1 MASNTTKQEREIF
14 QKLDNIQDNSIH
26 AWLDDLKK
34 GAPYVDS
41 QFRVD
46 NPLSGS
52 KIFTNKG
59 GIYPI
64 IIKWCVKNL
73 KGYDFTGIPNIQ
85 KILSD
90 ISGVPVAA
98 SSQTNGAMTRA
109 KSPEPDIDIITIAN
123 QWKTNP
129 TIDPFTG
136 ATINVSINPTSEYVA
151 LYSKII
157 DELIKHILKNKKGAG
172 KSTLSIQNCKDIKNS
187 MPIIHAVY
195 VITDA
200 NNNIVDRIFYDHLF
214 IANFILLK
222 KPSSAI
228 NVYSYNANYL
238 QELEPYIY
246 LNIYNAIAKSLG
258 NAINTHAH
266 ETIEEL
272 LLFHVVPSNT
282 DFSIAILIHHL
293 CHFIKNVLYMHESKI
308 TAEKINDT
316 IYNKEAL
323 KYYIPI
329 LKLTSTNQDFKDEI
343 SRYQRYTMT
352 NFNAYDNKRTDKNN
366 NLYYIYS
373 QITEHV
379 VKKSDDICDTLI
391 SIYDCILKLY
401 SDNNIKNT
409 IYKPVKDPY
418 NTNKG
423 VEPQIPR
430 KPQLPPDLQKYKM
443 LSSLKGAVKDDEKE
457 EKLNEHLEKEKEWKK
472 ELKDYE
478 KKKDVY
484 DRIYEGKFS
493 AKPNKHI
500 WNGESFHVS
509 RKKYKDDNVIK
520 ALKALSAKYPKQ
532 LKANHTSSGRSDNY
546 SSSSSPPKV
555 SFVKYD
561 RATGAF
567 VTSLGAHP
575 RISESYYVNDTDPN
589 TQEDFDTMNPKKLK
603 NISDIV
609 YYNEVGKEFHFR
621 FDTVSIYNY
630 VLKCIEN
637 CEKPIN
643 IINKTELT
651 NENLNEICHKIKF
664 FTKKPTF
671 NSSLDIRALLDNC
684 KYENY
689 LALDYSQSYLQQRTL
704 NPIIGYLRLHLNVNL
719 GGILFRVINKIEPDV
734 NVTTYDNYPNQ
745 VNILNSVVLTLPIFA
760 DFVYDQVDDGPTS
773 SYPVYIL
780 SDLQQKLP
788 KGNIIA
794 TKYYPYRK
802 NNMDGQRWK
811 TILNLPK
818 FDLNILDNVTVA
830 FDKLTKYREKIGLL
844 S

>member
-14 QKLDNIQDNSIH
+14 QKLDNKHDNSIH
-26 AWLDDLKK
+26 AWLDDIKK
-34 GAPYVDS
+34 GTDA
-41 QFRVD
+41 QLRVD
-46 NPLSGS
+46 NPLTGS

-64 IIKWCVKNL
+64 IIKWCVQNL

-90 ISGVPVAA
+90 ISGGPAVVSSNVAK
-98 SSQTNGAMTRA
+98 TRA
-109 KSPEPDIDIITIAN
+109 KSPDIDIITIAN

-136 ATINVSINPTSEYVA
+136 TAINVSINPNSEYVA

-172 KSTLSIQNCKDIKNS
+172 KNILSIQNCKDIKNS
-187 MPIIHAVY
+187 MPIIHAIY
-195 VITDA
+195 IITDA

-222 KPSSAI
+222 KPSSSI
-228 NVYSYNANYL
+228 NVYSYNPDYL
-238 QELEPYIY
+238 KELEPYIY
-246 LNIYNAIAKSLG
+246 INIYNAIAKSLG

-282 DFSIAILIHHL
+282 NFSIAILIHHL

-308 TAEKINDT
+308 TAEKINDI
-316 IYNKEAL
+316 IYNKEVL

-329 LKLTSTNQDFKDEI
+329 LKLTSTNEDFKDEI

-352 NFNAYDNKRTDKNN
+352 TYNAFNNMRKDQNN
-366 NLYYIYS
+366 NLYYIYT
-373 QITEHV
+373 QIANNAMKDT
-379 VKKSDDICDTLI
+379 DICGTLL

-409 IYKPVKDPY
+409 IYKYIKDPY

-423 VEPQIPR
+423 VEPQMPR
-430 KPQLPPDLQKYKM
+430 KPQLPQDLQKYKM
-443 LSSLKGAVKDDEKE
+443 LSSLPNAVKNDEKE
-457 EKLNEHLEKEKEWKK
+457 DLLNEHQEKEKEWKK
-472 ELKDYE
+472 QLKEYE
-478 KKKDVY
+478 KKKDIY
-484 DRIYEGKFS
+484 DRIYEGKVS
-493 AKPNKHI
+493 PKPNKHI
-500 WNGESFHVS
+500 WDGESFHVH
-509 RKKYKDDNVIK
+509 RKKYKDDNIIK
-520 ALKALSAKYPKQ
+520 ALKALSAKYSNK
-532 LKANHTSSGRSDNY
+532 LKAHTSTGRSDNY

-561 RATGAF
+561 KATGVF
-567 VTSLGAHP
+567 ITSLGVHP
-575 RISESYYVNDTDPN
+575 RVTDIESYYVNDTDPN
-589 TQEDFDTMNPKKLK
+589 TQEDFDDMHPTKQKHV
-603 NISDIV
+603 SDIV
-609 YYNEVGKEFHFR
+609 HYNDMGKEFHFR

-643 IINKTELT
+643 TINKKELT
-651 NENLNEICHKIKF
+651 NDNLDEICRKIRF

-671 NSSLDIRALLDNC
+671 NSSMDIMALIDNC

-689 LALDYSQSYLQQRTL
+689 LSLDYTQSHLQQRTQ
-704 NPIIGYLRLHLNVNL
+704 NPIIGYLYIHLNINL
-719 GGILFRVINKIEPDV
+719 GGVLFRVINKIQQDPQ
-734 NVTTYDNYPNQ
+734 VTTYDNFPNQ
-745 VNILNSVVLTLPIFA
+745 VNSMNSEVVTLPLFA
-760 DFVYDQVDDGPTS
+760 DYVYDIKDDNPTS
-773 SYPVYIL
+773 PYPVYIL

-788 KGNIIA
+788 KGDIIGA
-794 TKYYPYRK
+794 KYFPYRK
-802 NNMDGQRWK
+802 NNADGQRWK

-818 FDLNILDNVTVA
+818 FNLNILDNVDDA
-830 FDKLTKYREKIGLL
+830 FDKLKEYRDKIGLL
-844 S
+844 

>member
-14 QKLDNIQDNSIH
+14 QKLDNKHDNSIH
-26 AWLDDLKK
+26 AWLDDIKK
-34 GAPYVDS
+34 GTDA
-41 QFRVD
+41 QLRVD
-46 NPLSGS
+46 NPLTGS

-64 IIKWCVKNL
+64 IIKWCVQNL

-90 ISGVPVAA
+90 ISGGPAVVSSNVAK
-98 SSQTNGAMTRA
+98 TRA
-109 KSPEPDIDIITIAN
+109 KSPDIDIITIAN

-136 ATINVSINPTSEYVA
+136 TAINVSINPNSEYVA

-172 KSTLSIQNCKDIKNS
+172 KNILSIQNCKDIKNS
-187 MPIIHAVY
+187 MPIIHAIY
-195 VITDA
+195 IITDA

-222 KPSSAI
+222 KPSSSI
-228 NVYSYNANYL
+228 NVYSYNPDYL
-238 QELEPYIY
+238 KELEPYIY
-246 LNIYNAIAKSLG
+246 SNIYNAIAKSLG

-272 LLFHVVPSNT
+272 LLFYVVPSNT
-282 DFSIAILIHHL
+282 NFSIAILIHHL

-308 TAEKINDT
+308 TAEKINDI
-316 IYNKEAL
+316 IYNKEVL

-329 LKLTSTNQDFKDEI
+329 LKLTSTNEDFKDEI

-352 NFNAYDNKRTDKNN
+352 TYNAFNNMRKDQNN
-366 NLYYIYS
+366 NLYYIYT
-373 QITEHV
+373 QIANNAMKDT
-379 VKKSDDICDTLI
+379 DICGTLL

-409 IYKPVKDPY
+409 IYKYIKDPY

-423 VEPQIPR
+423 VEPQMPR
-430 KPQLPPDLQKYKM
+430 KPQLPQDLQKYKM
-443 LSSLKGAVKDDEKE
+443 LSSLPNAVKNDEKE
-457 EKLNEHLEKEKEWKK
+457 DLLNEHQEKEKEWKK
-472 ELKDYE
+472 QLKEYE
-478 KKKDVY
+478 KKKDIY
-484 DRIYEGKFS
+484 DRIYEGKVS
-493 AKPNKHI
+493 PKPNKHI
-500 WNGESFHVS
+500 WDGESFHVH
-509 RKKYKDDNVIK
+509 RKKYKDDNIIK
-520 ALKALSAKYPKQ
+520 ALKALSAKYSNK
-532 LKANHTSSGRSDNY
+532 LKAHTSTGRSDNY

-561 RATGAF
+561 KATGVF
-567 VTSLGAHP
+567 ITSLGVHP
-575 RISESYYVNDTDPN
+575 RVTDIESYYVNDTDPN
-589 TQEDFDTMNPKKLK
+589 TQEDFDDMHPTKQKHV
-603 NISDIV
+603 SDIV
-609 YYNEVGKEFHFR
+609 HYNDMGKEFHFR

-643 IINKTELT
+643 TINKKELT
-651 NENLNEICHKIKF
+651 NDNLDEICRKIRF

-671 NSSLDIRALLDNC
+671 NSSMDIMALIDNC

-689 LALDYSQSYLQQRTL
+689 LSLDYTQSHLQQRTQ
-704 NPIIGYLRLHLNVNL
+704 NPIIGYLYIHLNINL
-719 GGILFRVINKIEPDV
+719 GGVLFRVINKIQQDPQ
-734 NVTTYDNYPNQ
+734 VTTYDNFPNQ
-745 VNILNSVVLTLPIFA
+745 VNSMNSEVVTLPLFA
-760 DFVYDQVDDGPTS
+760 DYVYDIKDDNPTS
-773 SYPVYIL
+773 PYPVYIL

-788 KGNIIA
+788 KGDIIGA
-794 TKYYPYRK
+794 KYFPYRK
-802 NNMDGQRWK
+802 NNADGQRWK

-818 FDLNILDNVTVA
+818 FNLNILDNVDDA
-830 FDKLTKYREKIGLL
+830 FDKLKEYRDKIGLL
-844 S
+844 

>member
-1 MASNTTKQEREIF
+1 MASNTTKKERDIF

-46 NPLSGS
+46 NPLTGS

-73 KGYDFTGIPNIQ
+73 KGYDFTGIPNFQ

-90 ISGVPVAA
+90 ISGGPAA
-98 SSQTNGAMTRA
+98 SAVSSQTNGAKTRA
-109 KSPEPDIDIITIAN
+109 KSPEIDIISIAN

-129 TIDPFTG
+129 TINPFTG
-136 ATINVSINPTSEYVA
+136 ATINVSINPISEYVT
-151 LYSKII
+151 LYLKII

-172 KSTLSIQNCKDIKNS
+172 KSILSIQNCKDIKNS
-187 MPIIHAVY
+187 MPIIHATY
-195 VITDA
+195 IITDA

-214 IANFILLK
+214 IAYFILLK
-222 KPSSAI
+222 KPSSSI
-228 NVYSYNANYL
+228 NVYNYDANYL
-238 QELEPYIY
+238 KEMEPYIY
-246 LNIYNAIAKSLG
+246 INIYNAIARSLG
-258 NAINTHAH
+258 NSINTHAH

-282 DFSIAILIHHL
+282 NFSISILIHHL

-308 TAEKINDT
+308 TAEKINY
-316 IYNKEAL
+316 IIFYKEVL

-329 LKLTSTNQDFKDEI
+329 LKLTLTNEDFKDEI
-343 SRYQRYTMT
+343 SRYQRHTMA
-352 NFNAYDNKRTDKNN
+352 NLNAYNNMRKDPNN
-366 NLYYIYS
+366 NLYYIYT
-373 QITEHV
+373 QIADYSI
-379 VKKSDDICDTLI
+379 KDKDICGTLI

-409 IYKPVKDPY
+409 IYKPIKDPY

-430 KPQLPPDLQKYKM
+430 KPQLPQDLQKYKM
-443 LSSLKGAVKDDEKE
+443 LSSLKDAVKDDEKE

-472 ELKDYE
+472 ELKEYE
-478 KKKDVY
+478 KKKDIY
-484 DRIYEGKFS
+484 DRIYEGKIS

-500 WNGESFHVS
+500 WKGESFHVS
-509 RKKYKDDNVIK
+509 RKKYKDDNIIK
-520 ALKALSAKYPKQ
+520 ALKALSGKYS
-532 LKANHTSSGRSDNY
+532 KANHTSSGRSDNH
-546 SSSSSPPKV
+546 SSSSPPKV

-575 RISESYYVNDTDPN
+575 RITDTDSYYVNDTDPN

-609 YYNEVGKEFHFR
+609 YYNDVGKEFHFR

-651 NENLNEICHKIKF
+651 NENFDEICSKIKF

-671 NSSLDIRALLDNC
+671 NSSLDIRTLLNNC

-689 LALDYSQSYLQQRTL
+689 LALDYSQTYLPQRTL

-760 DFVYDQVDDGPTS
+760 DFVYNQVDDGPTS

-802 NNMDGQRWK
+802 NNIDGQRWK

-818 FDLNILDNVTVA
+818 FDLNVLDNVTDV

>member
-1 MASNTTKQEREIF
+1 MASKQEKEIF
-14 QKLDNIQDNSIH
+14 KKLDNIHDNSIH
-26 AWLDDLKK
+26 AWLDDLIKN
-34 GAPYVDS
+34 GTDA
-41 QFRVD
+41 QLRVD
-46 NPLSGS
+46 NPLTGS
-52 KIFTNKG
+52 KIYTNKDG
-59 GIYPI
+59 TYPI
-64 IIKWCVKNL
+64 IIKWCVQNL
-73 KGYDFTGIPNIQ
+73 KGYNFTGIPNIQ

-90 ISGVPVAA
+90 ISGGPTAA
-98 SSQTNGAMTRA
+98 SQTNVAKTNA
-109 KSPEPDIDIITIAN
+109 KSPDIDIITIAN

-136 ATINVSINPTSEYVA
+136 ATINVSINPTSEYVV

-157 DELIKHILKNKKGAG
+157 DKLIKHILKNKKGVG

-195 VITDA
+195 VITDT

-214 IANFILLK
+214 IANFISLK
-222 KPSSAI
+222 KPSSTI

-238 QELEPYIY
+238 KELEPYIY
-246 LNIYNAIAKSLG
+246 SNIYNAIEKSLG

-282 DFSIAILIHHL
+282 NFSIAILIHHL

-316 IYNKEAL
+316 IYNKDAL

-352 NFNAYDNKRTDKNN
+352 SFNSLNNMRKDQNN

-373 QITEHV
+373 QIADHV
-379 VKKSDDICDTLI
+379 VKKTDDICDTLL

-409 IYKPVKDPY
+409 IYKPIKDPY

-423 VEPQIPR
+423 VEPEIPR
-430 KPQLPPDLQKYKM
+430 KPQLPQDLQKYKM

-457 EKLNEHLEKEKEWKK
+457 EKLNEHLEKEKEWRKQ
-472 ELKDYE
+472 LKDYE

-484 DRIYEGKFS
+484 DRIYEGKIS

-509 RKKYKDDNVIK
+509 RKKYKDDNIIK
-520 ALKALSAKYPKQ
+520 ALKALSAKYSNK
-532 LKANHTSSGRSDNY
+532 LKAHTSTGRSDNY

-561 RATGAF
+561 KATDAF
-567 VTSLGAHP
+567 VTSLEHHP
-575 RISESYYVNDTDPN
+575 RVTDIESYYVNDTDPN
-589 TQEDFDTMNPKKLK
+589 TQEDFDDMHPTKQKHT
-603 NISDIV
+603 SDIV
-609 YYNEVGKEFHFR
+609 YYNDMGKEFHFR

-643 IINKTELT
+643 TINKKELT
-651 NENLNEICHKIKF
+651 DDNLDEICRKIKF
-664 FTKKPTF
+664 FTKKTTF
-671 NSSLDIRALLDNC
+671 NSSMDIRALIDNC

-689 LALDYSQSYLQQRTL
+689 LALDYSQNYLQQRTQ
-704 NPIIGYLRLHLNVNL
+704 NPIIGYLKLHLNINL

-734 NVTTYDNYPNQ
+734 NVTAYDNFPNQ
-745 VNILNSVVLTLPIFA
+745 VNSINSEVLTLPIFA
-760 DFVYDQVDDGPTS
+760 NFVYDQVDDGPTS

-788 KGNIIA
+788 KGNIIG

-802 NNMDGQRWK
+802 NNIDGQRWK

-818 FDLNILDNVTVA
+818 FNINVLDNVTDA
-830 FDKLTKYREKIGLL
+830 FDKLTKYREEIGLL
-844 S
+844 

>member
-1 MASNTTKQEREIF
+1 MASKQEKEIF
-14 QKLDNIQDNSIH
+14 KKLDNIHDNSIH
-26 AWLDDLKK
+26 AWLDDLIKN
-34 GAPYVDS
+34 GTDA
-41 QFRVD
+41 QLRVD
-46 NPLSGS
+46 NPLTGS
-52 KIFTNKG
+52 KIYTNKDG
-59 GIYPI
+59 TYPI
-64 IIKWCVKNL
+64 IIKWCVQNL
-73 KGYDFTGIPNIQ
+73 KGYNFTGIPNIQ

-90 ISGVPVAA
+90 ISGGPTAA
-98 SSQTNGAMTRA
+98 SQTNVAKTNA
-109 KSPEPDIDIITIAN
+109 KSPDIDIITIAN

-136 ATINVSINPTSEYVA
+136 AAINVSINPTSEYVI

-157 DELIKHILKNKKGAG
+157 DELIKHILKNKKGVG

-195 VITDA
+195 VITDT

-214 IANFILLK
+214 IANFISLK
-222 KPSSAI
+222 KPSSTI

-238 QELEPYIY
+238 KELEPYIY
-246 LNIYNAIAKSLG
+246 SNIYNAIEKSLG

-282 DFSIAILIHHL
+282 NFSIAILIHHL

-316 IYNKEAL
+316 IYNKDAL

-352 NFNAYDNKRTDKNN
+352 SFNSLNNMRKDQNN

-373 QITEHV
+373 QIADHV
-379 VKKSDDICDTLI
+379 VKKTDDICDTLL

-409 IYKPVKDPY
+409 IYKPIKDPY

-423 VEPQIPR
+423 VEPEIPR
-430 KPQLPPDLQKYKM
+430 KPQLPQDLQKYKM

-457 EKLNEHLEKEKEWKK
+457 EKLNEHLEKEKEWRKQ
-472 ELKDYE
+472 LKDYE

-484 DRIYEGKFS
+484 DRIYEGKIS

-509 RKKYKDDNVIK
+509 RKKYKDDNIIK
-520 ALKALSAKYPKQ
+520 ALKALSAKYSNK
-532 LKANHTSSGRSDNY
+532 LKAHTSTGRSDNY

-561 RATGAF
+561 KATDAF
-567 VTSLGAHP
+567 VTSLEHHP
-575 RISESYYVNDTDPN
+575 RVTDIESYYVNDTDPN
-589 TQEDFDTMNPKKLK
+589 TQEDFDDMHPTKQKHT
-603 NISDIV
+603 SDIV
-609 YYNEVGKEFHFR
+609 YYNDMGKEFHFR

-643 IINKTELT
+643 TINKKELT
-651 NENLNEICHKIKF
+651 DDNLDEICRKIKF
-664 FTKKPTF
+664 FTKKTTF
-671 NSSLDIRALLDNC
+671 NSSMDIRALIDNC

-689 LALDYSQSYLQQRTL
+689 LALDYSQNYLQQRTQ
-704 NPIIGYLRLHLNVNL
+704 NPIIGYLKLHLNINL

-734 NVTTYDNYPNQ
+734 NVTAYDNFPNQ
-745 VNILNSVVLTLPIFA
+745 VNSINSEVLTLPIFA
-760 DFVYDQVDDGPTS
+760 NFVYDQVDDGPTS

-788 KGNIIA
+788 KGNIIG

-802 NNMDGQRWK
+802 NNIDGQRWK

-818 FDLNILDNVTVA
+818 FNINVLDNVTDA
-830 FDKLTKYREKIGLL
+830 FDKLTKYREEIGLL
-844 S
+844 

>member
-14 QKLDNIQDNSIH
+14 QKLDNKHDNSIH
-26 AWLDDLKK
+26 AWLDDIKK
-34 GAPYVDS
+34 GTDA
-41 QFRVD
+41 QLRVD
-46 NPLSGS
+46 NPLTGS

-64 IIKWCVKNL
+64 IIKWCVQNL

-90 ISGVPVAA
+90 ISGGPAVVSSNVAK
-98 SSQTNGAMTRA
+98 TRA
-109 KSPEPDIDIITIAN
+109 KSPDIDIITIAN

-136 ATINVSINPTSEYVA
+136 TAINVSINPNSEYVA

-172 KSTLSIQNCKDIKNS
+172 KNILSIQNCKDIKNS
-187 MPIIHAVY
+187 MPIIHAIY
-195 VITDA
+195 IITDA

-222 KPSSAI
+222 KPSSSI
-228 NVYSYNANYL
+228 NVYSYDVNYL
-238 QELEPYIY
+238 KEIEPYIY

-282 DFSIAILIHHL
+282 NFSIAILIHHL

-308 TAEKINDT
+308 TAEKINDI
-316 IYNKEAL
+316 IYNKEVL

-329 LKLTSTNQDFKDEI
+329 LKLTSTNEDFKDEI

-352 NFNAYDNKRTDKNN
+352 TYNAFNNMRKDQNN
-366 NLYYIYS
+366 NLYYIYT
-373 QITEHV
+373 QIANNAMKDT
-379 VKKSDDICDTLI
+379 DICGTLL

-409 IYKPVKDPY
+409 IYKYIKDPY

-423 VEPQIPR
+423 VEPQMPR
-430 KPQLPPDLQKYKM
+430 KPQLPQDLQKYKM
-443 LSSLKGAVKDDEKE
+443 LSSLPNAVKNDEKE
-457 EKLNEHLEKEKEWKK
+457 DLLNEHQEKEKEWKK
-472 ELKDYE
+472 QLKEYE
-478 KKKDVY
+478 KKKDIY
-484 DRIYEGKFS
+484 DRIYEGKVS
-493 AKPNKHI
+493 PKPNKHI
-500 WNGESFHVS
+500 WDGESFHVH
-509 RKKYKDDNVIK
+509 RKKYKDDNIIK
-520 ALKALSAKYPKQ
+520 ALKALSAKYSNK
-532 LKANHTSSGRSDNY
+532 LKAHTSTGRSDNY

-561 RATGAF
+561 KATGVF
-567 VTSLGAHP
+567 ITSLGVHP
-575 RISESYYVNDTDPN
+575 RVTDIESYYVNDTDPN
-589 TQEDFDTMNPKKLK
+589 TQEDFDDMHPTKQKHV
-603 NISDIV
+603 SDIV
-609 YYNEVGKEFHFR
+609 HYNDMGKEFHFR

-643 IINKTELT
+643 TINKKELT
-651 NENLNEICHKIKF
+651 NDNLDEICRKIRF

-671 NSSLDIRALLDNC
+671 NSSMDIMALIDNC

-689 LALDYSQSYLQQRTL
+689 LSLDYTQSHLQQRTQ
-704 NPIIGYLRLHLNVNL
+704 NPIIGYLYIHLNINL
-719 GGILFRVINKIEPDV
+719 GGVLFRVINKIQQDPQ
-734 NVTTYDNYPNQ
+734 VTTYDNFPNQ
-745 VNILNSVVLTLPIFA
+745 VNSMNSEVVTLPLFA
-760 DFVYDQVDDGPTS
+760 DYVYDIKDDNPTS
-773 SYPVYIL
+773 PYPVYIL

-788 KGNIIA
+788 KGDIIGA
-794 TKYYPYRK
+794 KYFPYRK
-802 NNMDGQRWK
+802 NNADGQRWK

-818 FDLNILDNVTVA
+818 FNLNILDNVDDA
-830 FDKLTKYREKIGLL
+830 FDKLKEYRDKIGLL
-844 S
+844 